1 MILRLLLIVLAVLF
15 FVPVVLAAGASNDDV
30 AQATE
35 ITTLPFADT
44 VSLAEATVA
53 AGDLDCSGIEDTH
66 TVWYRIT
73 PQADMRL
80 GLHTV
85 NEDGIE
91 VSTTVASG
99 QPGSFTQLQCSFSQT
114 QALDATAGTSYYIQ
128 LATAGTDPGPVVD
141 FSVVRVDPLAVKI
154 TPSKSVSLSGG
165 TATVSG
171 TLQCSRATPPGS
183 ETVVQGT
190 LDQGTTHGWLIPVHL
205 PNGCSKMPLRWQ
217 TTVQILSGAGYVKG
231 QAALSV
237 TGFACDAFVCAEP
250 DTEAVT
256 AKLR

>member
-1 MILRLLLIVLAVLF
+1 MRLLLAVLAVLF
-15 FVPVVLAAGASNDDV
+15 FVPLALAAAPSNDDV

-44 VSLAEATVA
+44 VSLADATAA

-80 GLHTV
+80 GLRTV
-85 NEDGIE
+85 NADGIE

-114 QALDATAGTSYYIQ
+114 QALDVTAGTSYYIQ

-141 FSVVRVDPLAVKI
+141 FSVMPVEPLAVKI
-154 TPSKSVSLSGG
+154 APSRNVPLNG
-165 TATVSG
+165 AAVTVTG
-171 TLQCSRATPPGS
+171 TLQCSRTTPPGS

-190 LDQGTTHGWLIPVHL
+190 LDQGSTHGWLIPVHF
-205 PNGCSKMPLRWQ
+205 PDGCSKTPLRWR
-217 TTVQILSGAGYVKG
+217 TTMQILSGAGYVKG

-250 DTEAVT
+250 DTETVT
-256 AKLR
+256 ARLR